1 MLTAHMLGGFSLRDD
16 KGRDVPLRS
25 RKARALMGYLLVS
38 GGAAER
44 REKLA
49 SLLWSEST
57 TEQAFDSLRHC
68 VSELRRAE
76 RSGGFPFL
84 DADRETIR
92 IDRGKVRTDLDELKA
107 RLSSGEIASCRHLLT
122 QPQLALLAGAE
133 ADDPVFDNWL
143 LVERERLGEA
153 LVNDMLG
160 VLRKSALDARDR
172 IDLVRA
178 IEQFDPYQEDAIRIH
193 MELLA
198 DEGNVVGATAF
209 FERYRTRLARE
220 YDVEPSEEL
229 TEFAD
234 SLARRKTA
242 APGTKQPAAAV
253 GRAADLA
260 MGAAADPIV
269 AGPTR
274 IPTITVLR
282 ALTEPASGQLEQWTG
297 AFCRELVGDL
307 SRFKEWSV
315 IAYAAE
321 PGLFDTGRGDPLA
334 ELSSM
339 SVDYALVAS
348 LSEVAGSRAIN
359 VRLLDCATRSML
371 VSDQYP
377 ADSDNWPSVFNDI
390 CSRIASRIQ
399 ISIATTRLRSVAD
412 RSPQQRQAY
421 DLWLEGE
428 RLTWLWQPDSER
440 RALELF
446 QAAIELDPLLAC
458 TYASWASVLNTRWII
473 CPGWPED
480 AADREKAYAL
490 AKRAV
495 ALDPL
500 DCRNHIHLG
509 WSHLLAR
516 RFEPGEMHFQL
527 AYDLN
532 PSSPDNLLGCG
543 IANSF
548 CGNHERA
555 KTLCDR
561 ALALNRFRPAHYWS
575 YRASIELLAR
585 NFEECV
591 TAVAMVPD
599 LIPDLQGWA
608 AVAYAHL
615 GRKAEAAAALDQF
628 YNAMRKQ
635 WHGKPKPSDADLK
648 RWFLEIFPIKR
659 AEDRQLLADGLAKIE

>member
-1 MLTAHMLGGFSLRDD
+1 MLTAHMLGGFSLHDD

-68 VSELRRAE
+68 LSELRRVE
-76 RSGGFPFL
+76 RLGGYPFL
-84 DADRETIR
+84 EAGRETIR

-107 RLSSGEIASCRHLLT
+107 RLSAGEISACRHLLAK
-122 QPQLALLAGAE
+122 PQLALLAGTE

-143 LVERERLGEA
+143 QVERERQGEA
-153 LVNDMLG
+153 LVGDMLG
-160 VLRKSALDARDR
+160 VLRKRALDPRDR

-178 IEQFDPYQEDAIRIH
+178 IELFDPYQEDAIRIH

-198 DEGNVVGATAF
+198 DEGNVAGAAAYF
-209 FERYRTRLARE
+209 DRYRARLARE
-220 YDVEPSEEL
+220 YDVEPTEEL
-229 TEFAD
+229 IEFAA
-234 SLARRKTA
+234 SLARRRGSPPADPAAIAPPPELAPLVA
-242 APGTKQPAAAV
+242 APATLGK
-253 GRAADLA
+253 
-260 MGAAADPIV
+260 
-269 AGPTR
+269 

-282 ALTEPASGQLEQWTG
+282 AANGSEQLDQWAS
-297 AFCRELVGDL
+297 AFCRELVASL

-315 IAYAAE
+315 IAPGAE
-321 PGLFDTGRGDPLA
+321 PGLFDDGAGRSLA
-334 ELSSM
+334 ELAAL

-348 LSEVAGSRAIN
+348 LSEVAGSRALN
-359 VRLLDCATRSML
+359 VRLLECATRSML

-377 ADSDNWPSVFNDI
+377 ADSDNWLVIFNDI

-399 ISIATTRLRSVAD
+399 ISIATTRLRTVAG
-412 RSPQQRQAY
+412 RSTQQRQAY

-428 RLTWLWQPDSER
+428 MLTWLWEPDTEQ
-440 RALELF
+440 RAVELF
-446 QAAIELDPLLAC
+446 KAAIELDPRLAC
-458 TYASWASVLNTRWII
+458 AYASWASVLNTRWII
-473 CPGWPED
+473 CPGWLED
-480 AADREKAYAL
+480 AADRQKAYAL

-495 ALDPL
+495 SLDPL

-516 RFEPGEMHFQL
+516 RFEPGELHFQL

-532 PSSPDNLLGCG
+532 PSSPDNMLGCA
-543 IANSF
+543 IAISF
-548 CGNHERA
+548 CGDHARA
-555 KTLCDR
+555 QQLCDR
-561 ALALNRFRPAHYWS
+561 AVALNRFRPSHYWS

-585 NFEECV
+585 NFEGCI
-591 TAVAMVPD
+591 TAAAMVPD

-608 AVAYAHL
+608 AVAHAHL
-615 GRKAEAAAALDQF
+615 GRKREAAVAIGQF
-628 YNAMRKQ
+628 YDAMRKQ
-635 WHGKPKPSDADLK
+635 WHGKPDPSDADLK
-648 RWFLEIFPIKR
+648 RWFVEIFPIKR
-659 AEDRQLLADGLAKIE
+659 AEDRQLLADGLAMIG

>member
-1 MLTAHMLGGFSLRDD
+1 MLTAHMLGGFSLRDE

-49 SLLWSEST
+49 SLLWSESS

-92 IDRGKVRTDLDELKA
+92 IDRSKVRTDLEELKA
-107 RLSSGEIASCRHLLT
+107 HLSSGEISACRQLLT
-122 QPQLALLAGAE
+122 KPQLALLAGTE

-143 LVERERLGEA
+143 LVERERQGEV
-153 LVNDMLG
+153 LVNEMLCA
-160 VLRKSALDARDR
+160 LRKGSLDARDR
-172 IDLVRA
+172 IDLARA

-198 DEGNVVGATAF
+198 DEGNIVGATAF

-229 TEFAD
+229 VEFAD
-234 SLARRKTA
+234 SLARRKPVDSGAKRPPVVVA
-242 APGTKQPAAAV
+242 ATTRDAVAAS
-253 GRAADLA
+253 
-260 MGAAADPIV
+260 PIV
-269 AGPTR
+269 GPAR

-282 ALTEPASGQLEQWTG
+282 ASTESGVGQLEQWTG
-297 AFCRELVGDL
+297 AFCRELAGTL

-321 PGLFDTGRGDPLA
+321 PGIFANRGDPLA
-334 ELSSM
+334 ELSSL

-348 LSEVAGSRAIN
+348 LSEVAGSRAVN
-359 VRLLDCATRSML
+359 VRLLDCSTRSML

-390 CSRIASRIQ
+390 CSRVASRIQ

-446 QAAIELDPLLAC
+446 QAAIELDALLAC
-458 TYASWASVLNTRWII
+458 AYASWASVLNTRWII

-500 DCRNHIHLG
+500 DCRNHVHLG

-516 RFEPGEMHFQL
+516 RFEPGELHFQL

-548 CGNHERA
+548 FGNHERA
-555 KTLCDR
+555 KTLSDR

-591 TAVAMVPD
+591 TSVAMVPD

-615 GRKAEAAAALDQF
+615 GRKADAAAALDQF
-628 YNAMRKQ
+628 YSAMRKQ
-635 WHGKPKPSDADLK
+635 WYGKPKPSDADLR

-659 AEDRQLLADGLAKIE
+659 AQDRKLLADGLAKIK

>member
-1 MLTAHMLGGFSLRDD
+1 MLTAHMLGGFSLCDD

-68 VSELRRAE
+68 ISELRRAE

-84 DADRETIR
+84 EADRETIR

-107 RLSSGEIASCRHLLT
+107 RLSSGEIAACRHLLT
-122 QPQLALLAGAE
+122 KPHLALLAGAE

-143 LVERERLGEA
+143 LVERERQGEA

-160 VLRKSALDARDR
+160 VLRKGALNPRDR

-178 IEQFDPYQEDAIRIH
+178 IEQFDPYQEDAVRIH

-198 DEGNVVGATAF
+198 DEGNVVGAAAF
-209 FERYRTRLARE
+209 FERYRTRLSRE

-229 TEFAD
+229 AEFAET
-234 SLARRKTA
+234 LARRKAA
-242 APGTKQPAAAV
+242 APAAIRPASIGVQAAAPPEPA
-253 GRAADLA
+253 RSLS
-260 MGAAADPIV
+260 
-269 AGPTR
+269 R

-282 ALTEPASGQLEQWTG
+282 AATPNGAEQLEQWTS
-297 AFCRELVGDL
+297 AFCRELVSAL

-315 IAYAAE
+315 IAPGAE
-321 PGLFDTGRGDPLA
+321 PNLFDAGQGDTLA
-334 ELSSM
+334 ELSAL

-348 LSEVAGSRAIN
+348 LSEVAGSRALN
-359 VRLLDCATRSML
+359 VRLLECATRSML

-377 ADSDNWPSVFNDI
+377 ANSDNWPGVFNDI
-390 CSRIASRIQ
+390 CSRVASRIQ

-428 RLTWLWQPDSER
+428 MLGWLWQPDSEKR
-440 RALELF
+440 SVELF
-446 QAAIELDPLLAC
+446 QAAIELDPRLAC
-458 TYASWASVLNTRWII
+458 AYASWASVLNTRWII

-480 AADREKAYAL
+480 AADRERAYAL
-490 AKRAV
+490 AKQAV
-495 ALDPL
+495 LLDPL

-509 WSHLLAR
+509 WSHILAR
-516 RFEPGEMHFQL
+516 RFEPAELHFQL

-532 PSSPDNLLGCG
+532 PSSPDNMLGCG
-543 IANSF
+543 IAISF
-548 CGNHERA
+548 CGDHDRA
-555 KTLCDR
+555 KGLCDR
-561 ALALNRFRPAHYWS
+561 AVALNRFRPTHYWS

-585 NFEECV
+585 NFENCI
-591 TAVAMVPD
+591 TAVAMAPD

-615 GRKAEAAAALDQF
+615 GRKTEAAAALDQF
-628 YNAMRKQ
+628 YSAMRKQ
-635 WHGKPKPSDADLK
+635 WHGKPKPSDADLR
-648 RWFLEIFPIKR
+648 RWFVDIFPIRR
-659 AEDRQLLADGLAKIE
+659 AEDRQLLADGLAKIK

>member
-1 MLTAHMLGGFSLRDD
+1 MLTAHMLGGFSLRDE

-68 VSELRRAE
+68 ISELRRAE

-92 IDRGKVRTDLDELKA
+92 IDPSKVRTDLEELKA
-107 RLSSGEIASCRHLLT
+107 HLSSGEIAACRQLLT
-122 QPQLALLAGAE
+122 QPQLALLAGTE

-143 LVERERLGEA
+143 LVERERQGEV
-153 LVNDMLG
+153 LVNEMLG
-160 VLRKSALDARDR
+160 VLRKGSLDARDR
-172 IDLVRA
+172 IDLAHA

-198 DEGNVVGATAF
+198 DEGSIVGATAF

-229 TEFAD
+229 IEFAD
-234 SLARRKTA
+234 SLGRRKPVESGA
-242 APGTKQPAAAV
+242 KQPLRAVAGSTDVVRGVVAAS
-253 GRAADLA
+253 
-260 MGAAADPIV
+260 PIV
-269 AGPTR
+269 GPAR

-282 ALTEPASGQLEQWTG
+282 ASTEPGVGQLEQWTG
-297 AFCRELVGDL
+297 MFCRELAGTL

-321 PGLFDTGRGDPLA
+321 PSMFDTSRGDPLA
-334 ELSSM
+334 ELSSL

-348 LSEVAGSRAIN
+348 LSEVAGSRAVN
-359 VRLLDCATRSML
+359 VRLLDCSTRSML

-377 ADSDNWPSVFNDI
+377 AGSDNWPSVFNDI
-390 CSRIASRIQ
+390 CSRVASRIQ

-458 TYASWASVLNTRWII
+458 AYASWASVLNTRWII
-473 CPGWPED
+473 CPGWLED

-516 RFEPGEMHFQL
+516 RFEPGELHFQL

-548 CGNHERA
+548 CGNHARA
-555 KTLCDR
+555 KALCDR

-585 NFEECV
+585 NFEECI
-591 TAVAMVPD
+591 TSVAMVPD

-615 GRKAEAAAALDQF
+615 GRKADATAALDQF
-628 YNAMRKQ
+628 YSAMRKR
-635 WHGKPKPSDADLK
+635 WHGKPKPSDADLR

-659 AEDRQLLADGLAKIE
+659 AEDRKLLADGLAKIK

>member
-68 VSELRRAE
+68 ISELRRAE

-84 DADRETIR
+84 EADRETIR
-92 IDRGKVRTDLDELKA
+92 IDRSTVRTDLDELKA
-107 RLSSGEIASCRHLLT
+107 RLSSGEIAACRYLLT
-122 QPQLALLAGAE
+122 KPQLALMAGTE

-143 LVERERLGEA
+143 MVERERQGEA

-198 DEGNVVGATAF
+198 EEGNVVGATAF

-220 YDVEPSEEL
+220 YDVEPSDEL
-229 TEFAD
+229 IEFAD
-234 SLARRKTA
+234 SLAKRKGA
-242 APGTKQPAAAV
+242 VASGAKQPADGGEGSASVVAAAPRP
-253 GRAADLA
+253 GRA
-260 MGAAADPIV
+260 
-269 AGPTR
+269 R

-282 ALTEPASGQLEQWTG
+282 ALTEPAGGALEQWTG

-315 IAYAAE
+315 IAPAAE
-321 PGLFDTGRGDPLA
+321 PGVFDTGRGDALA
-334 ELSSM
+334 ELSSL

-359 VRLLDCATRSML
+359 VRLLDCETRSVL

-428 RLTWLWQPDSER
+428 RLTWLWQRDSDR

-458 TYASWASVLNTRWII
+458 AYASWASVLNTRWII

-509 WSHLLAR
+509 WGHLLAR
-516 RFEPGEMHFQL
+516 RFEPAELHFQL

-548 CGNHERA
+548 CGNHARA
-555 KTLCDR
+555 KALCDR

-575 YRASIELLAR
+575 YRASIELLAH
-585 NFEECV
+585 NFEECI
-591 TAVAMVPD
+591 TSVAMVPD
-599 LIPDLQGWA
+599 LIPDLPGWA
-608 AVAYAHL
+608 AVAFAHL
-615 GRKAEAAAALDQF
+615 GRKAEAAQAIERFYAAV
-628 YNAMRKQ
+628 RKQ
-635 WHGKPKPSDADLK
+635 WYGKPKPSDADLR
-648 RWFLEIFPIKR
+648 RWFVEIFPIKR
-659 AEDRQLLADGLAKIE
+659 EEDRKLLADGMAKIK

>member
-38 GGAAER
+38 GGVAER

-68 VSELRRAE
+68 ISELRRAE

-84 DADRETIR
+84 DADRDTIR
-92 IDRGKVRTDLDELKA
+92 IDRAKVRTDLDELKA
-107 RLSSGEIASCRHLLT
+107 RLSSGEIAACRPLLT

-143 LVERERLGEA
+143 MVERERQGEA

-198 DEGNVVGATAF
+198 EEGNIVGATAF
-209 FERYRTRLARE
+209 FERYRARLARE

-229 TEFAD
+229 IEFANA
-234 SLARRKTA
+234 LAKRKGA
-242 APGTKQPAAAV
+242 VASGAKQPAGAVAGSVVAIDAAAGQPGA
-253 GRAADLA
+253 GRA
-260 MGAAADPIV
+260 
-269 AGPTR
+269 R

-282 ALTEPASGQLEQWTG
+282 ASTEPASGQLEQWTS

-315 IAYAAE
+315 IAPAAE
-321 PGLFDTGRGDPLA
+321 PGLFDITRGDLLA
-334 ELSSM
+334 ELSSL

-428 RLTWLWQPDSER
+428 RLTWLWQPESER

-446 QAAIELDPLLAC
+446 QAAIDLDPLLAC
-458 TYASWASVLNTRWII
+458 AYASWASVLNTRWII

-516 RFEPGEMHFQL
+516 RFEPGELHFQL

-548 CGNHERA
+548 CGNHARA
-555 KTLCDR
+555 KALCDR

-585 NFEECV
+585 NFENCI

-608 AVAYAHL
+608 AVAHAHL
-615 GRKAEAAAALDQF
+615 GHKADATAELDQF
-628 YNAMRKQ
+628 YSGMRKQ
-635 WHGKPKPSDADLK
+635 WHGKPNPSDADLR
-648 RWFLEIFPIKR
+648 RWFVDIFPIKR
-659 AEDRQLLADGLAKIE
+659 AEDRKLLADGLAKIN

>member
-38 GGAAER
+38 GGVAER

-68 VSELRRAE
+68 ISELRRAE

-84 DADRETIR
+84 EADRDTIR
-92 IDRGKVRTDLDELKA
+92 IDRRKVRTDLEELKA
-107 RLSSGEIASCRHLLT
+107 RLSSGEIAACRQLLT
-122 QPQLALLAGAE
+122 QPELALLAGTE

-143 LVERERLGEA
+143 MVERERQGEA

-198 DEGNVVGATAF
+198 EEGNVVGATAF

-229 TEFAD
+229 IDFAD
-234 SLARRKTA
+234 TLAKRKGA
-242 APGTKQPAAAV
+242 VASGAKQPADGGEGSAGVVAASPRA
-253 GRAADLA
+253 GRA
-260 MGAAADPIV
+260 
-269 AGPTR
+269 R

-282 ALTEPASGQLEQWTG
+282 ALTEPAGGQLEQWTG

-315 IAYAAE
+315 IAPAAE
-321 PGLFDTGRGDPLA
+321 PGVFDTGRGDALA
-334 ELSSM
+334 ELSSL

-359 VRLLDCATRSML
+359 VRLLDCETRSVL

-390 CSRIASRIQ
+390 CSRVASRIQ

-412 RSPQQRQAY
+412 RSQQQRQAY

-428 RLTWLWQPDSER
+428 RLSWLWQPDSER

-446 QAAIELDPLLAC
+446 QAAIESDPRLAC
-458 TYASWASVLNTRWII
+458 AYASWASVLNTRWII

-490 AKRAV
+490 AKQAV
-495 ALDPL
+495 LLDPL

-516 RFEPGEMHFQL
+516 RFEPAELHFQL

-548 CGNHERA
+548 CGNHARA
-555 KTLCDR
+555 KVLCDR

-585 NFEECV
+585 NFENCI

-608 AVAYAHL
+608 AVAFAHL

-628 YNAMRKQ
+628 YTAMRKQ
-635 WHGKPKPSDADLK
+635 WHGKPNPSDADLR
-648 RWFLEIFPIKR
+648 RWFVEIFPIKR
-659 AEDRQLLADGLAKIE
+659 AEDRELLADGLAKIR

>member
-68 VSELRRAE
+68 VSELRRVE
-76 RSGGFPFL
+76 RSGGYPFL
-84 DADRETIR
+84 EADRETIR
-92 IDRGKVRTDLDELKA
+92 IDRRKVRTDLEELKA
-107 RLSSGEIASCRHLLT
+107 RLSSGEIAACRQLLT
-122 QPQLALLAGAE
+122 QPQLALLAGTE

-143 LVERERLGEA
+143 LVERERQGEV
-153 LVNDMLG
+153 LVNEMLG
-160 VLRKSALDARDR
+160 VLRKGSLDARDR
-172 IDLVRA
+172 IDLARA

-198 DEGNVVGATAF
+198 DEGNAVGATAF

-229 TEFAD
+229 IEFAD
-234 SLARRKTA
+234 SLAKRKGA
-242 APGTKQPAAAV
+242 LASGTKQPADGGEGSAGVVAALPRA
-253 GRAADLA
+253 GRA
-260 MGAAADPIV
+260 
-269 AGPTR
+269 R

-282 ALTEPASGQLEQWTG
+282 ALTEPAGGQLEQWTG

-315 IAYAAE
+315 IAPAAE
-321 PGLFDTGRGDPLA
+321 PGVFDTGHGDALA
-334 ELSSM
+334 ELSSL

-359 VRLLDCATRSML
+359 VRLLDCETRSVL

-390 CSRIASRIQ
+390 CSRVASRIQ

-428 RLTWLWQPDSER
+428 RLTWLWQPDSDR

-446 QAAIELDPLLAC
+446 QAAIDLDPLLAC
-458 TYASWASVLNTRWII
+458 AYASWASVLNTRWII

-480 AADREKAYAL
+480 VADREKAYAL

-516 RFEPGEMHFQL
+516 RFEPAELHFQL

-548 CGNHERA
+548 CGNHARA
-555 KTLCDR
+555 KALCDR

-575 YRASIELLAR
+575 YRASIELLAH

-591 TAVAMVPD
+591 TSVAMVPD

-608 AVAYAHL
+608 AVAFAHL

-628 YNAMRKQ
+628 YSAMRKQ
-635 WHGKPKPSDADLK
+635 WHGKPNPSDADLR
-648 RWFLEIFPIKR
+648 RWFVDVFPIKR
-659 AEDRQLLADGLAKIE
+659 EEDRKLLAEGMAKVR